1 MYDYLFKIV
10 IIGES
15 GVGKSNILSRYVS
28 NKFKTDT
35 ATTIGVEFTIKTMQL
50 TINGK
55 PISVKLQLWDTAG
68 QERYKSVTA
77 SFYRGAVGALVVYDI
92 TRHQTFEKSVE
103 WMTEL
108 RKQVEDVQIILVG
121 NKQDLA
127 QMREVSDAE
136 GKNQADTQN
145 VLFVETSAQSGENIE
160 QAFEILVRKIIEKK
174 QSEVGPDD
182 GFQPEVGLVKV
193 DDKVTPN

>member
-1 MYDYLFKIV
+1 MSQTQEMYDYLFKIV

-50 TINGK
+50 TIDGK
-55 PISVKLQLWDTAG
+55 PVSVKLQLWDTAG

-77 SFYRGAVGALVVYDI
+77 SFYRGAVGALVVYDL
-92 TRHQTFEKSVE
+92 TRRQTFEKSVD
-103 WMTEL
+103 WMQEL
-108 RKQVEDVQIILVG
+108 RNQVEDVQIILVG

-127 QMREVSDAE
+127 QMREVQEAE
-136 GKNQADTQN
+136 GQNQADTQN
-145 VLFVETSAQSGENIE
+145 VLFVETSAQSGENVE

-174 QSEVGPDD
+174 RLETIADTT
-182 GFQPEVGLVKV
+182 FHPELNSV
-193 DDKVTPN
+193 

>member
-1 MYDYLFKIV
+1 MSQTQEMYDYLFKIV

-92 TRHQTFEKSVE
+92 TRH
-103 WMTEL
+103 
-108 RKQVEDVQIILVG
+108 
-121 NKQDLA
+121 
-127 QMREVSDAE
+127 
-136 GKNQADTQN
+136 
-145 VLFVETSAQSGENIE
+145 
-160 QAFEILVRKIIEKK
+160 
-174 QSEVGPDD
+174 
-182 GFQPEVGLVKV
+182 
-193 DDKVTPN
+193 

>member
-1 MYDYLFKIV
+1 MSQTQEMYDYLFKIV

-50 TINGK
+50 TIDGK
-55 PISVKLQLWDTAG
+55 PVSVKLQLWDTAG

-77 SFYRGAVGALVVYDI
+77 SFYRGAVGALVVYDL
-92 TRHQTFEKSVE
+92 TRRQTFEKSVD
-103 WMTEL
+103 WMQEL
-108 RKQVEDVQIILVG
+108 RNQVEDVQIILVG

-127 QMREVSDAE
+127 QMREVQEAE
-136 GKNQADTQN
+136 GQN
-145 VLFVETSAQSGENIE
+145 
-160 QAFEILVRKIIEKK
+160 
-174 QSEVGPDD
+174 
-182 GFQPEVGLVKV
+182 
-193 DDKVTPN
+193 